1 MIAAMTSPIDPIRRS
16 APVRR
21 ARATVVS
28 RVDRATTDEIP
39 AATAEAA
46 ATPPDDPSADA
57 AFAAHLMGQER
68 RRGVRAGV
76 AVPDAAKSAYTRT
89 EWSGAADRRAP
100 PGQLTR
106 KKI

>member
-1 MIAAMTSPIDPIRRS
+1 MTSPIDPIRRT

-28 RVDRATTDEIP
+28 AAGRSAADE
-39 AATAEAA
+39 AQASMAEAA
-46 ATPPDDPSADA
+46 LTPTDDLSADA

-76 AVPDAAKSAYTRT
+76 DVPDAAKSAYTRT

-100 PGQLTR
+100 LGQLTR